1 MLLRVVDRT
10 TPAGGTALKVYLE
23 KDEVTDS
30 YFTDYEIAL
39 PSEDLRRRLRW
50 YYSEYLQQIPG
61 KQIPGQQAPATADH
75 AVIERLVAYGQAL
88 GNDVCGSFHELDRFR
103 EAIEAAGYAQVDVE
117 LVSSDP
123 SFWQRPW
130 EMMILPGSRYV
141 LSSVVRSFVRRPTSL
156 DACAVTAT
164 ERRYELKVPPPVP
177 EDVARV
183 INGGTHEKP
192 LEQPLRILHIVSRPK
207 TPESQPEAQPRDDA
221 GAASLAFDASCDS
234 LRTEGALD
242 WEIWHP
248 AGWETLAQRLASPER
263 PIHIVHFDGPIR
275 LDEGSASLILT
286 GSDLQPIPIAVSSIA
301 RTLAQAGGA
310 LLSIDSR
317 AHSCSGSDVSYHE
330 ALLDIAR
337 EALAAGLDNVLGLS
351 ELCDPWTSAECFA
364 EVYRF
369 CVRGLSLGQAV
380 VEARKAL
387 QTKTQAARF
396 TAKPV
401 PFHAWPLLIHYATRP
416 VRFFSEPHAI
426 VEAQESQA
434 AQRIGARLFG
444 FSGPGGPPRTGQDAD
459 GPVCQIVAHVRGQMA
474 AARPAAVVLSGSAG
488 TGKTHTAHRVCW
500 HLAQSQAIDYA
511 FCFDFTRD
519 HFSRADVLAM
529 IAPVL
534 RATSDDSD
542 EVRQRLR
549 QLRCAF
555 VLDGLP
561 EAWAGATGAEA
572 SMYQELRGL
581 MDEFLAE
588 GHLVLILGRS
598 QIPDASSYRQ
608 WTLPSLSDL
617 EVKVLAATTLRSH
630 KLERLEEEDGW
641 HELLTSLRGNP
652 WLILKALPLLHAKA
666 PRELARQI
674 EERLWARAPDSLTD
688 AFFEWQ
694 FEELPQHSQ
703 LMLLLCS
710 SLDGA
715 YLEMLSVAADQEDC
729 PAPVRAL
736 MNRVGSGQGK
746 FADEISLWSRHG
758 FTVRTPYGHV
768 IDPRVSPFLRSR
780 REIARELDEDPWPL
794 CFSQWVCEA
803 VRLVTQGVLA
813 QPTSPLGPRLLA
825 HRRQWVPHLERLW
838 SAHDFNGFM
847 GVIQAFERLLKQA
860 GLEREGAAWMLDLL
874 GRTPVATPQDS
885 TPEGAIAWLGLAA
898 RALQLEEATASAVIA
913 QGSESWSAWLLQAPM
928 PPASAADLAK
938 FRHAARF
945 LELYFQRRGAWA
957 RAMEV
962 CQRLASALAS
972 HEIWSGFIQALQS
985 LSRYQ
990 LQSGRTAEAYAT
1002 EQRILDE
1009 VPYDDAPSGVKEQS
1023 MLGVLA
1029 ARVAR
1034 GVCDQELLDRVR
1046 ELDAER
1052 GRLEGVLDRL
1062 QADIHHQQRRPAGGQ
1077 VSTGERV

>member
-10 TPAGGTALKVYLE
+10 TPAGATALKVYLE

-30 YFTDYEIAL
+30 YFTDYELAL

-50 YYSEYLQQIPG
+50 YYTGYLQQIPG
-61 KQIPGQQAPATADH
+61 RQAAGTGDDS
-75 AVIERLVAYGQAL
+75 VIERLVAYGQAL

-123 SFWQRPW
+123 SFWARPW

-141 LSSVVRSFVRRPTSL
+141 LSSVVRSFVRRPMSH
-156 DACAVTAT
+156 DACAVAAT
-164 ERRYELKVPPPVP
+164 ERRYELKVPRPVP

-183 INGGTHEKP
+183 INGGAHEQP
-192 LEQPLRILHIVSRPK
+192 LEQPLRILHIVSRPR
-207 TPESQPEAQPRDDA
+207 TQESQPEEDVD
-221 GAASLAFDASCDS
+221 AASLAFDASCDS

-248 AGWETLAQRLASPER
+248 TDWDALARRLASRDR

-275 LDEGSASLILT
+275 VAEGAASLVLT

-317 AHSCSGSDVSYHE
+317 AYRGGGNVVSAHE
-330 ALLDIAR
+330 GLLNIAR

-351 ELCDPWTSAECFA
+351 EVCDPWTSAECFA

-369 CVRGLSLGQAV
+369 CVRGLDLGQAV

-387 QTKTQAARF
+387 QSRTQAARF

-401 PFHAWPLLIHYATRP
+401 PFHAWPLLIHYGTRP
-416 VRFFSEPHAI
+416 VRFFCEPQAV

-444 FSGPGGPPRTGQDAD
+444 FGGPGGPPRTGQDAD
-459 GPVCQIVAHVRGQMA
+459 GPVCQIVAHVHGQMA
-474 AARPAAVVLSGSAG
+474 SGRPAAVRLSGSAG
-488 TGKTHTAHRVCW
+488 TGKTHAAHRVCW
-500 HLAQSQAIDYA
+500 HLAQTHAIDYA
-511 FCFDFTRD
+511 FCFDFTCD
-519 HFSRADVLAM
+519 QFSRADVLAM

-534 RATSDDSD
+534 RATSDDSG

-549 QLRCAF
+549 QLRCGF

-561 EAWAGATGAEA
+561 DASAAATGAEVA
-572 SMYQELRGL
+572 MYQELDCL
-581 MDEFLAE
+581 VDELLAE
-588 GHLVLILGRS
+588 GHVVLVLGRS
-598 QIPDASSYRQ
+598 PIPSASPYRQ

-617 EVKVLAATTLRSH
+617 EVRALAASTLRSQ

-641 HELLTSLRGNP
+641 HELLTSLRGNA

-674 EERLWARAPDSLTD
+674 EERLWTRAPDSLTD

-694 FEELPQHSQ
+694 FDELPQHSK
-703 LMLLLCS
+703 LMLLLCA

-715 YLEMLSVAADQEDC
+715 YLEMLSVAADQEEC

-736 MNRVGSGQGK
+736 LSRVGSVQGK
-746 FADEISLWSRHG
+746 FADVIGLWSRHG
-758 FTVRTPYGHV
+758 FTVRASYGHV
-768 IDPRVSPFLRSR
+768 IDPQVSPFLRSR
-780 REIARELDEDPWPL
+780 REIAHEFDEDPWPL

-825 HRRQWVPHLERLW
+825 NRRQWVPHLERLW
-838 SAHDFNGFM
+838 SAHDFKGFM

-874 GRTPVATPQDS
+874 GRTPLATPEDS
-885 TPEGAIAWLGLAA
+885 TPEGAMAWLALAA
-898 RALQLEEATASAVIA
+898 RALQLEEATASAVIV
-913 QGSESWSAWLLQAPM
+913 QGSESWGAWLLQARM
-928 PPASAADLAK
+928 PLVSAADLPK
-938 FRHAARF
+938 LRHAARF
-945 LELYFQRRGAWA
+945 LELYFQRRGEWA
-957 RAMEV
+957 RALEV
-962 CQRLASALAS
+962 CERLASALAS
-972 HEIWSGFIQALQS
+972 HEIWSGFIQTLQS

-1009 VPYDDAPSGVKEQS
+1009 VPYDDAPSGVREQS

-1029 ARVAR
+1029 ARVGR

-1046 ELDAER
+1046 ELDAQR

-1062 QADIHHQQRRPAGGQ
+1062 QADIHHQQHRPAGGQ
-1077 VSTGERV
+1077 VSAGEGA